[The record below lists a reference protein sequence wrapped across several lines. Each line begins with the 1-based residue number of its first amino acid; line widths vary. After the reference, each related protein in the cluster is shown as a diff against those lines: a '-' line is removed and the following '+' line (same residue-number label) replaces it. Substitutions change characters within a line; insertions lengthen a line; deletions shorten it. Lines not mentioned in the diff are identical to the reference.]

1 MHGAGAVC
9 MIRETE
15 RAGKRR
21 ALLSSGQGAPGAAP
35 DTLSLNA
42 AGDMMT
48 IRKSLIVSHIVVCIL
63 PFLMTFFVLASAF
76 GGLYLYAAS
85 GNHVI
90 AESGFQFNVMT
101 QILRTAV
108 FHSLRH
114 HESLSRYA
122 WVMEIT
128 DPVATYV
135 AVERE
140 GTLLYSYGNEKRGRE
155 DLDILRKEGVL
166 DRLDGRDGK
175 AIYSVT
181 EEPDYRFAEKEII
194 GDRPCYLYIMAHHP
208 AARTDGAIEK
218 AVRAVIRFILAVLFA
233 FILGTSYFL
242 SRFIIGRILMPLK
255 ELERGAEE
263 VRKGNLAVQLDY
275 DRNDEFTPA
284 IETFNVMAW
293 RLKQSLEEK
302 EGDEERRKELIASI
316 SHDIRTPLTS
326 IKAYVEGLLDHVA
339 STPAMQERYLQ
350 VIRRK
355 ADVLERLVEQLLL
368 LTKMDIGEKALPT
381 ESLDLSRVVSQFVEE
396 NRLNWGRNG
405 ADFHI
410 EAKEAVKVE
419 GNLLLLERVVENL
432 VSNSIRYK
440 TEERVHID
448 IEVKKRGGLALLT
461 LSDDGPGVPEEALGR
476 LKEAFFR
483 TDKARSRTDK
493 GSGLG
498 LSIVARAVHLMK
510 GRVSFSSRE
519 PHGLKVDIVL
529 PLEDIHEKTDTDCGR

>member
-1 MHGAGAVC
+1 
-9 MIRETE
+9 
-15 RAGKRR
+15 
-21 ALLSSGQGAPGAAP
+21 
-35 DTLSLNA
+35 
-42 AGDMMT
+42 MT
-48 IRKSLIVSHIVVCIL
+48 IRKSLILSHIAVCIL

-76 GGLYLYAAS
+76 GGLLLYAAS
-85 GNHVI
+85 GNHVM
-90 AESGFQFNVMT
+90 AESGFQFNVISQVIRAT
-101 QILRTAV
+101 L
-108 FHSLRH
+108 FHGLRH
-114 HESLSRYA
+114 REPLERYG

-128 DPVATYV
+128 DPLSTYV
-135 AVERE
+135 ALEKD
-140 GTLLYSYGNEKRGRE
+140 GTTLYRYGNEKEGRQGIE
-155 DLDILRKEGVL
+155 NLKAEGL
-166 DRLDGRDGK
+166 PAKLDGREGNSS
-175 AIYSVT
+175 YSVT
-181 EEPDYRFAEKEII
+181 DGDDYRFMEKTII
-194 GDRPCYLYIMAHHP
+194 HDETYHLYIMAHHP
-208 AARTDGAIEK
+208 KFRNDGAIEK
-218 AVRAVIRFILAVLFA
+218 AARAVTRFILVVLGM
-233 FILGTSYFL
+233 FIVATSYFL
-242 SRFIIGRILMPLK
+242 SRFIIRRILAPLK

-263 VRKGNLAVQLDY
+263 VRKGNLAVQLGY

-302 EGDEERRKELIASI
+302 EQDEERRKELIASI

-448 IEVKKRGGLALLT
+448 IEVKKRGGLAILT

-510 GRVSFSSRE
+510 GRVTFSSRK

>member
-1 MHGAGAVC
+1 
-9 MIRETE
+9 
-15 RAGKRR
+15 
-21 ALLSSGQGAPGAAP
+21 
-35 DTLSLNA
+35 
-42 AGDMMT
+42 MT

-140 GTLLYSYGNEKRGRE
+140 GTLLYSYGNEKKGRK
-155 DLDILRKEGVL
+155 DLDMLRKEGAL
-166 DRLDGRDGK
+166 DRLDGRDGNG
-175 AIYSVT
+175 IYSVT
-181 EEPDYRFAEKEII
+181 DEPDYRFAEKEII

-208 AARTDGAIEK
+208 EARTDSAIEK

-263 VRKGNLAVQLDY
+263 VRK
-275 DRNDEFTPA
+275 
-284 IETFNVMAW
+284 
-293 RLKQSLEEK
+293 EK

-448 IEVKKRGGLALLT
+448 IEVKKKDGLALLT